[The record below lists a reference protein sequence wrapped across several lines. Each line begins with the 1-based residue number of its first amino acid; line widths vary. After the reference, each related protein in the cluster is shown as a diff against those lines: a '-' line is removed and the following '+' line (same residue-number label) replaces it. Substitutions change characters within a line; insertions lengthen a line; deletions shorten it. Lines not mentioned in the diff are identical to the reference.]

1 MKKKLLMTLLVLTLA
16 LAVPMQAL
24 AANAPVYL
32 EGEQV
37 ATALERGGSTFL
49 PLRTMFETVNATVD
63 WDEAQQKITATLADG
78 SRMIMQIGSPEATLL
93 RAGGGEMGYQVEPQ
107 AFVQNGVTYV
117 PLRFVTD
124 TVLSMELDWRDDAV
138 YLAYPKLTY
147 QQGGEVYSFN
157 PANGELTLNGQKLGV
172 CRVPYDNNVDIV
184 YNQLK
189 VSKTAAG
196 GWLLDLQGIVRGA
209 LTSSMHTNAWLSAD
223 GQQSAAALANSLRPE
238 LEPAAYVWQLDGQIW
253 LNGNN
258 ELVQIDEAAG
268 KVQRHNLGQ
277 WLSSVLPG
285 QEAAVC
291 CWQDGHFA
299 VLGSGSTFVVYD
311 MQAGVGR
318 AAPLLTE
325 EMKAQVLPLLKDSL
339 TENFTADNYWANFGN
354 VQALNIQD
362 PVPYAEFVGAE
373 NGVLQFDVKCTYY
386 DFSQEP
392 NYQTK
397 AFPVKIVI
405 EELIK

>member
-209 LTSSMHTNAWLSAD
+209 LTSSMRTASKAR
-223 GQQSAAALANSLRPE
+223 RPWPTACGRSWSRR
-238 LEPAAYVWQLDGQIW
+238 LT
-253 LNGNN
+253 
-258 ELVQIDEAAG
+258 
-268 KVQRHNLGQ
+268 
-277 WLSSVLPG
+277 
-285 QEAAVC
+285 
-291 CWQDGHFA
+291 F
-299 VLGSGSTFVVYD
+299 GSW
-311 MQAGVGR
+311 
-318 AAPLLTE
+318 
-325 EMKAQVLPLLKDSL
+325 
-339 TENFTADNYWANFGN
+339 TARFG
-354 VQALNIQD
+354 
-362 PVPYAEFVGAE
+362 
-373 NGVLQFDVKCTYY
+373 
-386 DFSQEP
+386 
-392 NYQTK
+392 
-397 AFPVKIVI
+397 
-405 EELIK
+405 

>member
-16 LAVPMQAL
+16 LAVPAQAL
-24 AANAPVYL
+24 AAEAPVYL
-32 EGEQV
+32 EGERV
-37 ATALERGGSTFL
+37 ATALEQGGSTFL
-49 PLRTMFETVNATVD
+49 PLRTMFETVNATVE
-63 WDEAQQKITATLADG
+63 WDEPQQKITATLADG
-78 SRMIMQIGSPEATLL
+78 SRLIMQIGSPEATLL

-124 TVLSMELDWRDDAV
+124 TVLSMELDWRDGAV

-157 PANGELTLNGQKLGV
+157 PANGELTLNGQKLGR

-268 KVQRHNLGQ
+268 QVQRHNLGQ

-285 QEAAVC
+285 QEEAVC

-373 NGVLQFDVKCTYY
+373 NGVWQFVVKCTYY

-405 EELIK
+405 EELMK

>member
-238 LEPAAYVWQLDGQIW
+238 LEPTAYVWQLDGQIW

-299 VLGSGSTFVVYD
+299 VLGSGVTDIPSV
-311 MQAGVGR
+311 M
-318 AAPLLTE
+318 
-325 EMKAQVLPLLKDSL
+325 AQIP
-339 TENFTADNYWANFGN
+339 EGMRGPGGATADGGDESAGFATAERQPDGELYGGQLLGELWQCAGLKHSGPG
-354 VQALNIQD
+354 ALR
-362 PVPYAEFVGAE
+362 
-373 NGVLQFDVKCTYY
+373 GVCGGGKWRFAV
-386 DFSQEP
+386 
-392 NYQTK
+392 
-397 AFPVKIVI
+397 
-405 EELIK
+405 